1 VRLIDRNRLPRAWCD
16 LVKVMRRH
24 GMILEPNLPVVASRN
39 LPIPGHRAI
48 ADAPPLPNKAV
59 KFTQPPSLALLFQ
72 AERKHKIFTEGSAL
86 RQLRVVSLR
95 RSGDECNVMSV
106 LMSL

>member
-1 VRLIDRNRLPRAWCD
+1 VLLIDRNKLLRARCD
-16 LVKVMRRH
+16 LVKAMRRH
-24 GMILEPNLPVVASRN
+24 SMIQEPNLPEMASRN

-48 ADAPPLPNKAV
+48 AGVPPLPNKAV